1 MKSRPNIIKYKK
13 IFQYRMKYY
22 LQKFQKSLNEI
33 NEESEMIEKDSK
45 EKVELSKQTKNNI
58 NILRGEILAYQKVE
72 IIKVT
77 LGINSIK

>member
-1 MKSRPNIIKYKK
+1 
-13 IFQYRMKYY
+13 
-22 LQKFQKSLNEI
+22 
-33 NEESEMIEKDSK
+33 MIEKDSK